1 MQITR
6 GYRTELDLNNQQIT
20 ACKKHAGIAR
30 YAYNWGLK
38 RKQEVYQQT
47 GHSISE
53 VDLNRELN
61 ALKKTELS
69 WMYEVSKCAPQE
81 ALHDLDIAF
90 KNFFERC
97 QKKKAGKLKGKVG
110 YPKYKTKRKG
120 LGSFRLKG
128 SIHVYE
134 DRIDLPRLGRLRLH
148 ECGYLPTSGVK
159 VLSATV
165 SEEAGSW
172 FVAVQVEEEVPDPPA
187 ACGEPIGID
196 LGLKILAQ
204 CSDNRSI
211 TNSNALASDLKKL
224 KRLHRHLSRKQKG
237 SKNREKARAKL
248 AQQYARITH
257 VRRDALHKATAQF
270 TRAQLTPEECS
281 RRQTE
286 IVAFLPEPKT
296 KVKPKKGKRSHVT
309 ESPPLPEYLA
319 RKVKQ
324 KQVKK
329 LLRLAQP
336 ADSVRRPV
344 LVVLENLNVEGM
356 KHNRKLALAISD
368 VSFGEFKRQ
377 MSYKT
382 TWQGEALCL
391 ADRWFP
397 STKMCSDCGHVKEEM
412 DLSERIYMCDN
423 PLCNLVIERDLNAAL
438 NLVALANEVLKL
450 AKRNPTCSMEALFH
464 EVMAKAMKMVKDAKV
479 GKYST
484 ASSAGR

>member
-1 MQITR
+1 
-6 GYRTELDLNNQQIT
+6 
-20 ACKKHAGIAR
+20 
-30 YAYNWGLK
+30 
-38 RKQEVYQQT
+38 
-47 GHSISE
+47 
-53 VDLNRELN
+53 
-61 ALKKTELS
+61 
-69 WMYEVSKCAPQE
+69 
-81 ALHDLDIAF
+81 
-90 KNFFERC
+90 
-97 QKKKAGKLKGKVG
+97 
-110 YPKYKTKRKG
+110 
-120 LGSFRLKG
+120 
-128 SIHVYE
+128 
-134 DRIDLPRLGRLRLH
+134 
-148 ECGYLPTSGVK
+148 
-159 VLSATV
+159 
-165 SEEAGSW
+165 
-172 FVAVQVEEEVPDPPA
+172 
-187 ACGEPIGID
+187 
-196 LGLKILAQ
+196 
-204 CSDNRSI
+204 
-211 TNSNALASDLKKL
+211 
-224 KRLHRHLSRKQKG
+224 
-237 SKNREKARAKL
+237 
-248 AQQYARITH
+248 
-257 VRRDALHKATAQF
+257 
-270 TRAQLTPEECS
+270 
-281 RRQTE
+281 
-286 IVAFLPEPKT
+286 
-296 KVKPKKGKRSHVT
+296 
-309 ESPPLPEYLA
+309 
-319 RKVKQ
+319 VKQ